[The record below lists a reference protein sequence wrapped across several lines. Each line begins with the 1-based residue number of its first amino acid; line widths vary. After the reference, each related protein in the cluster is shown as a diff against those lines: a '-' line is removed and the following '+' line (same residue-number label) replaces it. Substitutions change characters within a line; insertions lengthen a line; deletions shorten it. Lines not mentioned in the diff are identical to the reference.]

1 MKPDELEGLNREQRF
16 DALKGMCKSRAD
28 LNLCL
33 GLLLLAFI
41 LLAVLTKLGYY
52 GINGTDIIPFVEFSA
67 LGCLVALLA
76 LNNYRFHKRADSL
89 STPDQL
95 LNKYEKTVK
104 NNNKCWLAFVLL
116 IACKDILTTDFNEK
130 YFWLRWVILFILIAV
145 AVVLYKKVLISQR
158 DKEIINALRELTEE
172 EQGN

>member
-1 MKPDELEGLNREQRF
+1 MKLDELEGLNREQRF
-16 DALKGMCKSRAD
+16 EELKGMCKSRTD

-41 LLAVLTKLGYY
+41 ILAVLTKLGYY
-52 GINGTDIIPFVEFSA
+52 GINGTDIIPFVEFCV
-67 LGCLVALLA
+67 LGCLVAFMT

-89 STPDQL
+89 NTPDQL

-116 IACKDILTTDFNEK
+116 IACKDILTIDFDGQ
-130 YFWLRWVILFILIAV
+130 YFWLRLVILFIVIAV

-158 DKEIINALRELTEE
+158 DKEIIGALRELTEE